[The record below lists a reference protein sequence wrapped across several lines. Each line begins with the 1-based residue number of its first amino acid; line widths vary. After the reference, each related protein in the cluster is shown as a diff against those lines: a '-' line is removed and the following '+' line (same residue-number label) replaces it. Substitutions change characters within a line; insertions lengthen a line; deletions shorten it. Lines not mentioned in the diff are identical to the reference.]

1 MAFGAGGIDGCIEP
15 TEASDRLIDQLPHSV
30 FVAYVSTDKLGLR
43 TEGAQLR
50 SQCLSGFLVATGDDD
65 PVASLCESQCR
76 RAADAGQGAGN

>member
-30 FVAYVSTDKLGLR
+30 FVAYISRDKLGLR
-43 TEGAQLR
+43 AERAQLR

-65 PVASLCESQCR
+65 PAASLCEGQCR
-76 RAADAGQGAGN
+76 RAADAGQGASN